1 MPTLSE
7 SGVSMVRL
15 SRRVSMG
22 LVLEGDG
29 MQLRERGGGMHEGR
43 CGEDKE

>member
-1 MPTLSE
+1 MPALSE
-7 SGVSMVRL
+7 SGVSVVRL

-29 MQLRERGGGMHEGR
+29 MQLRERGGMHEGK